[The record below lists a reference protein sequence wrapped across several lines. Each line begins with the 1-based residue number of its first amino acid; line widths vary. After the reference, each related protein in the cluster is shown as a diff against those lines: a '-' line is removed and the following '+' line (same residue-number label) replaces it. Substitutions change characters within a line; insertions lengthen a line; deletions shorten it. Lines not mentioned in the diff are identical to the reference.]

1 MVAIKKNPTDSVW
14 QLLATIPD
22 PEIPVV
28 NICEMGMVRD
38 VKIEEEKVEVSI
50 SPTYTACPAMGI
62 IAADIKQLLHSQ
74 GMYEVEV
81 KTIYHPAWTT
91 DLLSNQVKEKL
102 KNYGIAPPVDSNCM
116 NWLHP
121 DQQKIS
127 CPHCGSTSTRLVS
140 QFGSTP
146 CKSHY
151 QCHDCLEPFDYF
163 KCH

>member
-1 MVAIKKNPTDSVW
+1 MVAIKKNPTDTIW
-14 QLLATIPD
+14 QLLAMVPD

-38 VKIEEEKVEVSI
+38 VKIVEDKIEVSI

-62 IAADIKQLLHSQ
+62 IAADIRQLLNSQ
-74 GMYEVEV
+74 GFEVVEI
-81 KTIYHPAWTT
+81 KTIYHPAWSTE
-91 DLLSNQVKEKL
+91 LLSNEVKEKL
-102 KNYGIAPPVDSNCM
+102 KNYGIAPPVDSGCM

-121 DQQKIS
+121 DQLKIS
-127 CPHCGSTSTRLVS
+127 CPHCGSSSTRLVS

-163 KCH
+163 KYH

>member
-1 MVAIKKNPTDSVW
+1 
-14 QLLATIPD
+14 
-22 PEIPVV
+22 
-28 NICEMGMVRD
+28 MVRD
-38 VKIEEEKVEVSI
+38 VKIVEDKIEVSI

-62 IAADIKQLLHSQ
+62 IAADIRQLLNSQ
-74 GMYEVEV
+74 GYEVVEI
-81 KTIYHPAWTT
+81 KTIYHPAWSTE
-91 DLLSNQVKEKL
+91 LLSNEVKEKL
-102 KNYGIAPPVDSNCM
+102 KNYGIAPPVDSGCM

-121 DQQKIS
+121 DQLKIS
-127 CPHCGSTSTRLVS
+127 CPHCGSSSTRLVS

>member
-1 MVAIKKNPTDSVW
+1 
-14 QLLATIPD
+14 
-22 PEIPVV
+22 
-28 NICEMGMVRD
+28 MVRD
-38 VKIEEEKVEVSI
+38 VKIVEDKIEVSI

-62 IAADIKQLLHSQ
+62 IAADIRQLLNSQ
-74 GMYEVEV
+74 GFEVVEI
-81 KTIYHPAWTT
+81 KTIYHPAWSTE
-91 DLLSNQVKEKL
+91 LLSNEVKEKL
-102 KNYGIAPPVDSNCM
+102 KNYGIAPPVDSGCM

-121 DQQKIS
+121 DQLKIS
-127 CPHCGSTSTRLVS
+127 CPHCGSSSTRLVS

>member
-1 MVAIKKNPTDSVW
+1 
-14 QLLATIPD
+14 
-22 PEIPVV
+22 
-28 NICEMGMVRD
+28 MGMVRD
-38 VKIEEEKVEVSI
+38 VKIVEDKIEVSI

-62 IAADIKQLLHSQ
+62 IAADIRQLLNSQ
-74 GMYEVEV
+74 GFEVVEI
-81 KTIYHPAWTT
+81 KTIYHPAWSTE
-91 DLLSNQVKEKL
+91 LLSNEVKEKL
-102 KNYGIAPPVDSNCM
+102 KNYGIAPPVDSGCM

-121 DQQKIS
+121 DQLKIS
-127 CPHCGSTSTRLVS
+127 CPHCGSSSTRLVS

>member
-1 MVAIKKNPTDSVW
+1 
-14 QLLATIPD
+14 
-22 PEIPVV
+22 
-28 NICEMGMVRD
+28 MGMVRD
-38 VKIEEEKVEVSI
+38 VKIVEDKIEVSI

-62 IAADIKQLLHSQ
+62 IAADIRQLLNSQ
-74 GMYEVEV
+74 GYEVVEI
-81 KTIYHPAWTT
+81 KTIYHPAWSTE
-91 DLLSNQVKEKL
+91 LLSNEVKEKL
-102 KNYGIAPPVDSNCM
+102 KNYGIAPPVDSGCM

-121 DQQKIS
+121 DQLKIS
-127 CPHCGSTSTRLVS
+127 CPHCGSSSTRLVS